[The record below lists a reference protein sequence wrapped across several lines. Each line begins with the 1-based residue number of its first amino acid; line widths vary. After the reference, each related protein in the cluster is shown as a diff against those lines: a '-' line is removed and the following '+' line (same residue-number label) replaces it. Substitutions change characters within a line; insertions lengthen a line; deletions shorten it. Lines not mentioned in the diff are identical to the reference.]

1 MIKNL
6 PELSKKLVR
15 SNPDILILVD
25 SYTSGPPVFSDV
37 SFVILGDDPEVL
49 KILGEELEL
58 IVSNAPDIFL
68 TSSATSDSI
77 TNIEFEL
84 DSSNISLSGRDTKLL
99 IGEMLAA
106 NNGILIGTMLDSNKE
121 IPIRLSGIV
130 NSENLTGN
138 TGFLTIPSKN
148 GFEYLDSFGSS
159 SLTSKSST
167 ITRRDSQRSNIV
179 QGWVWTG
186 TLPSATEKYL
196 KEDVIVF
203 ESRLPIGY
211 TLKQLGEAESRGES
225 QAQIYSSALI
235 YLVLIVIGLVLALN
249 SFRETGLIL
258 SVALLS
264 VGLSFVGLFLGQQ
277 NYGFIATISA
287 VGLIGLSINDSI
299 IVLSH
304 IKEEAAKKL
313 ITKAELVEVV
323 IRSTRHIITTSLTTL
338 GGFLP
343 LIFASVFFKP
353 LAWAMSVGVLGATI
367 TALLYIP
374 AMFIVMRKIKY

>member
-1 MIKNL
+1 MCI
-6 PELSKKLVR
+6 R
-15 SNPDILILVD
+15 D
-25 SYTSGPPVFSDV
+25 S
-37 SFVILGDDPEVL
+37 LGDDPEVL

-84 DSSNISLSGRDTKLL
+84 DSSNISLSGRDTELL

-179 QGWVWTG
+179 EGWVWTG

-196 KEDVIVF
+196 KEDVL
-203 ESRLPIGY
+203 S
-211 TLKQLGEAESRGES
+211 
-225 QAQIYSSALI
+225 LI
-235 YLVLIVIGLVLALN
+235 
-249 SFRETGLIL
+249 
-258 SVALLS
+258 
-264 VGLSFVGLFLGQQ
+264 
-277 NYGFIATISA
+277 
-287 VGLIGLSINDSI
+287 
-299 IVLSH
+299 H
-304 IKEEAAKKL
+304 I
-313 ITKAELVEVV
+313 
-323 IRSTRHIITTSLTTL
+323 
-338 GGFLP
+338 
-343 LIFASVFFKP
+343 
-353 LAWAMSVGVLGATI
+353 
-367 TALLYIP
+367 
-374 AMFIVMRKIKY
+374 